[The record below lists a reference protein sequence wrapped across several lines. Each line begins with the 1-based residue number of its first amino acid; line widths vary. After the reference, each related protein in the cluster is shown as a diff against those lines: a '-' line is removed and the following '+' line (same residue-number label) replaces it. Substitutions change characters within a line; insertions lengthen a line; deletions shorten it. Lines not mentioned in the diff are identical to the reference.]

1 MKNWNTSQR
10 LGAGFAV
17 VLALVVLIAGVGVLR
32 LQAVGEATKDMA
44 RQSLVKERLASA
56 WQLGTTTNSVRT
68 VSLLK
73 SNDAAVQDYLQ
84 KSIAGTSA
92 SISETQKKLED
103 MLAAPAELALSADI
117 RKKRGD
123 YVELRNKLLKLKAGG
138 QPEEAAKLTDTQLPA
153 SARW

>member
-92 SISETQKKLED
+92 
-103 MLAAPAELALSADI
+103 
-117 RKKRGD
+117 
-123 YVELRNKLLKLKAGG
+123 
-138 QPEEAAKLTDTQLPA
+138 
-153 SARW
+153 